1 MKKNLLVAALLSAV
15 GASAMAQ
22 SAFEGLY
29 GQVGIGYS
37 SVSPSLSNSSLTS
50 PSGTNYPFSTSASN
64 SNSFNGAISAGYTF
78 NLDKQF
84 TLGIGVDYQP
94 FAGQEADYSL
104 TSNSLTPSNF
114 TGKWKQNN
122 AYNIY
127 IAPGVAV
134 TKDSLVY
141 AKLGYSSTQIKS
153 TPTGG
158 ASSTDNLNGYLVGLG
173 YKQIITG
180 GLYGFGEINY
190 TSYGNK
196 TSTDSGPWS
205 GGGRYTT
212 STTVSANA
220 MNVLVGVG
228 YKF

>member
-1 MKKNLLVAALLSAV
+1 MKKNLLVASLLSVAAT
-15 GASAMAQ
+15 GAMAQ
-22 SAFEGLY
+22 SAFEGFY
-29 GQVGIGYS
+29 GQAGIGYS
-37 SVSPSLSNSSLTS
+37 AVSPSLSNSSLTN
-50 PSGTNYPFSTSASN
+50 PSGTNYPFSTSISN
-64 SNSFNGAISAGYTF
+64 SSSFNGVLSAGYTF

-84 TLGIGVDYQP
+84 TLGLGVDYQP
-94 FAGQEADYSL
+94 FAGQETNYSL
-104 TSNSLTPSNF
+104 TNNSLSPATS

-141 AKLGYSSTQIKS
+141 AKLGYASTQVKA

-158 ASSTDNLNGYLVGLG
+158 TSGTDNLNGYLVGLG

-180 GLYGFGEINY
+180 GLYGFGEVNY
-190 TSYGNK
+190 TSYGNT
-196 TSTDSGPWS
+196 TSNGSGPWA
-205 GGGRYTT
+205 GGGTYTT
-212 STTVSANA
+212 KTTVSANA

>member
-1 MKKNLLVAALLSAV
+1 MKKNLLVAALLSVAAT
-15 GASAMAQ
+15 GAMAQ
-22 SAFEGLY
+22 SAFEGFY

-37 SVSPSLSNSSLTS
+37 AVSPSISSSSLTS
-50 PSGTNYPFSTSASN
+50 PSGTNYPFSSSISN
-64 SNSFNGAISAGYTF
+64 SNSFNGALSAGYTF

-84 TLGIGVDYQP
+84 TLGLGVDYQP
-94 FAGQEADYSL
+94 FAGQEANYSL
-104 TSNSLTPSNF
+104 TNNSLSPATS

-141 AKLGYSSTQIKS
+141 AKLGYAATQVKT

-158 ASSTDNLNGYLVGLG
+158 TSGTDNLSGYLVGLG

-196 TSTDSGPWS
+196 TSTGSGPWA
-205 GGGRYTT
+205 GGGTYTT
-212 STTVSANA
+212 STQVSANA
-220 MNVLVGVG
+220 FNALVGVG

>member
-1 MKKNLLVAALLSAV
+1 MKKNLLAVALLSVTAT
-15 GASAMAQ
+15 GAMAQ
-22 SAFEGLY
+22 SAFEGFY
-29 GQVGIGYS
+29 GQAGIGYS
-37 SVSPSLSNSSLTS
+37 AVSPSLSNSSLTS
-50 PSGTNYPFSTSASN
+50 PSGTNYPFSTSISN
-64 SNSFNGAISAGYTF
+64 SSSFNGVLSAGYTF

-84 TLGIGVDYQP
+84 TLGLGVDYQP
-94 FAGQEADYSL
+94 FAGQETNYSL
-104 TSNSLTPSNF
+104 SNSSLSPSTS

-122 AYNIY
+122 AFNVY

-141 AKLGYSSTQIKS
+141 AKLGYAATQIKV
-153 TPTGG
+153 TPDGG
-158 ASSTDNLNGYLVGLG
+158 TSGTDNLSGYLVGLG

-196 TSTDSGPWS
+196 TSNGSGPWAS
-205 GGGRYTT
+205 GGTYTT
-212 STTVSANA
+212 STQVSANA